1 MAAPSAQQFFEAEG
15 KSSLEAHEDYMDFS
29 ERYADFI
36 VEFEK
41 KEGDLKRVER
51 WPGNKIERR
60 M

>member
-1 MAAPSAQQFFEAEG
+1 
-15 KSSLEAHEDYMDFS
+15 MDFS